1 MADNQQITD
10 ILCEVFGIS
19 PSEITDDI
27 AYNSFPAWDSLKHLQ
42 MVSMLEESLDIEYD
56 MDDIIDMSTVGK
68 IREITS
74 KYLKK

>member
-27 AYNSFPAWDSLKHLQ
+27 AYNSFPAWD
-42 MVSMLEESLDIEYD
+42 
-56 MDDIIDMSTVGK
+56 
-68 IREITS
+68 
-74 KYLKK
+74 